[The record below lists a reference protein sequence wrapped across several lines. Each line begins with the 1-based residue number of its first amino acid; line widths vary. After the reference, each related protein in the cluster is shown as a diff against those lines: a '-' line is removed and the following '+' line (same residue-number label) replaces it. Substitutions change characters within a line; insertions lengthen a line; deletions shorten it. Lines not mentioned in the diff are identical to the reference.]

1 LNIRFKHF
9 SASLRVSGF
18 LLLTVLAA
26 GVLVVAAPLPLAAQ
40 QSAPPA
46 QSAVP
51 APNTAAA
58 EAPKSQEEQ
67 NKVFLLEGPIVKWT
81 ARTFNLSNETAAGI
95 FEFTNF
101 ALIVLLV
108 GIPVARILPKVFHR
122 RSQTLVHNLQTARE
136 ATEEANAR
144 LSAVE
149 AKLAGLDDE
158 IKKFRA
164 QVEQESLEDEARVK
178 SSLAEESARI
188 VQAAEQEL
196 SVAAAQARRGLRHFA
211 ADLAVEQ
218 AAKQLV
224 LTPETDRALIAEF
237 VGQVS
242 SDAAG
247 NGKTKGGQN

>member
-1 LNIRFKHF
+1 M
-9 SASLRVSGF
+9 
-18 LLLTVLAA
+18 LAA
-26 GVLVVAAPLPLAAQ
+26 GIAVSPLRLAAL
-40 QSAPPA
+40 QSAPAAESPI
-46 QSAVP
+46 P
-51 APNTAAA
+51 APNAAA
-58 EAPKSQEEQ
+58 AEAPKSQSEAPKSQEEQ
-67 NKVFLLEGPIVKWT
+67 NKAFLLEGPIVKWT

-101 ALIVLLV
+101 AIIVLLV
-108 GIPVARILPKVFHR
+108 GIPIAKVLPKMFHK
-122 RSQTLVHNLQTARE
+122 RSETLVVSLKTARE
-136 ATEEANAR
+136 ATADANAR

-188 VQAAEQEL
+188 VQA
-196 SVAAAQARRGLRHFA
+196 
-211 ADLAVEQ
+211 VEQ

-242 SDAAG
+242 SDVAG

>member
-1 LNIRFKHF
+1 M
-9 SASLRVSGF
+9 
-18 LLLTVLAA
+18 TVLAA
-26 GVLVVAAPLPLAAQ
+26 GIAVAPLRLAAQ
-40 QSAPPA
+40 QSAPVTE
-46 QSAVP
+46 SAAP
-51 APNTAAA
+51 APNSAAETPKS

-108 GIPVARILPKVFHR
+108 GIPVARILPKVFR
-122 RSQTLVHNLQTARE
+122 KRSQTLVHNLKTARE

-242 SDAAG
+242 SDGAG
-247 NGKTKGGQN
+247 KGKTKGGQN

>member
-1 LNIRFKHF
+1 
-9 SASLRVSGF
+9 
-18 LLLTVLAA
+18 
-26 GVLVVAAPLPLAAQ
+26 
-40 QSAPPA
+40 
-46 QSAVP
+46 
-51 APNTAAA
+51 
-58 EAPKSQEEQ
+58 
-67 NKVFLLEGPIVKWT
+67 VFRK
-81 ARTFNLSNETAAGI
+81 
-95 FEFTNF
+95 
-101 ALIVLLV
+101 
-108 GIPVARILPKVFHR
+108 
-122 RSQTLVHNLQTARE
+122 RSQTLVHNLKTARE
-136 ATEEANAR
+136 ATEDANTR

-242 SDAAG
+242 SDVAG